1 MKHEFWQVKICP
13 LGFWTTRILR
23 IEFEKTKTK
32 NHFWILNTFQDRYCL
47 QPFDSFFHRW
57 LLYILTSWQV
67 FDGANVIFHVCSF
80 FCLISMWTRQVYNL
94 FQDLWN
100 KALGFLKRC
109 KKGAKTVQTI
119 YPIIPFFASFQCE
132 KGGKSGEKE
141 ENM

>member
-23 IEFEKTKTK
+23 IEFEKLRLKIISEYWT
-32 NHFWILNTFQDRYCL
+32 HFRTGTVCN
-47 QPFDSFFHRW
+47 PFNSFFHRW